1 MVSVLL
7 VSVKVP
13 ICNASM
19 RTHFLNVDL
28 EIESHHN
35 LQPIV
40 DDFGDDVR
48 NLYCGETQGHYLAT
62 FELRGASGT
71 DPDSIIYSFCTLIES
86 LDDEAKKL
94 WESAFTKVFDIGYEG
109 GSEPSSYSSEIRVGT
124 IERVALLGAS
134 IRVTIYP
141 SSPVNPAN
149 IASEPDGTKI
159 LV

>member
-1 MVSVLL
+1 
-7 VSVKVP
+7 
-13 ICNASM
+13 M

-40 DDFGDDVR
+40 EDFGDDVY
-48 NLYCGETQGHYLAT
+48 NLYCGEAQGHYLAT

-71 DPDSIIYSFCTLIES
+71 DPDSIIYSFCRSIES
-86 LDDEAKKL
+86 FDNEAKKL

-109 GSEPSSYSSEIRVGT
+109 GSELSSYSSEIRVGT

-149 IASEPDGTKI
+149 NPSAAD
-159 LV
+159 